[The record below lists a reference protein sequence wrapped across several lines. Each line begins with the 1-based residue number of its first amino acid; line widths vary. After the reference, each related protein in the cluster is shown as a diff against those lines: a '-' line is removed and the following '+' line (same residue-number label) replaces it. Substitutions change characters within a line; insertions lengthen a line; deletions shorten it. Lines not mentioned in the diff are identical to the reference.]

1 MFPAPALLI
10 LLVLASPLFL
20 IFDGTLIHGV
30 IAAVAAGLGAIVG
43 LRIRS
48 GEAEFLSSLIRPLAL
63 VAAVP
68 FLVILIQLMPLAS
81 LGLANSIWQ
90 SAGAA
95 LSRPVLGSVTVDP
108 GATLICMAR
117 YLSLAGLSFVASAVA
132 IDRRRAKWVL
142 FALVTAAAL
151 TTLMV
156 LTAEF
161 GVGATL
167 NIHDRALSV
176 SAATGTAV
184 LGIILAVAGALQAL
198 EYADTPSP
206 DRDSPVM
213 FLPVFVLCLVALATC
228 LFAVVKYAASGVYFA
243 LAFGVVT
250 FVAAIIT
257 RRFELDIWGYSAAA
271 ATIAV
276 IAVAAVALRSDGVR
290 DLTFAFADSPQSPSI
305 ILARRILAETSWLGT
320 GAGTYAA
327 ILPIYRDI
335 NELGIGDAAPTAA
348 AAIAIEMG
356 RPFLW
361 AAMIG
366 AIALVVVLLRGAA
379 RRRRDSLYP
388 IAGASCVVAM
398 IVLAFNNHGVFNTA
412 VLVIAVTTVGLG
424 IAQSKS
430 RSN

>member
-1 MFPAPALLI
+1 MFQAPALLI

-20 IFDGTLIHGV
+20 IFDGTLIHGM
-30 IAAVAAGLGAIVG
+30 IAAVAAVLVAIVG
-43 LRIRS
+43 MRIRS

-95 LSRPVLGSVTVDP
+95 LSRPVLGSITVDP

-117 YLSLAGLSFVASAVA
+117 YLSLAGLSFAASAVA
-132 IDRRRAKWVL
+132 IDRRRAKWIL

-151 TTLMV
+151 TTLMM
-156 LTAEF
+156 LAAEF

-176 SAATGTAV
+176 SAATDTAA

-198 EYADTPSP
+198 EYAGTPSLAR
-206 DRDSPVM
+206 DRPAM

-243 LAFGVVT
+243 LIFGVVT

-276 IAVAAVALRSDGVR
+276 IAVAAVALRTDGVR

-335 NELGIGDAAPTAA
+335 SELGIGDVAPTAA
-348 AAIAIEMG
+348 AVIAIEMG

-366 AIALVVVLLRGAA
+366 ASALVVVLLRGAA

-388 IAGASCVVAM
+388 IAGASCVVTM
-398 IVLAFNNHGVFNTA
+398 IVLAFNNHGVFHTT
-412 VLVIAVTTVGLG
+412 VLVIAVTTVGLA